1 MRETPARLS
10 GGLRILVDSRV
21 PEGKGVSSSAAVE
34 VATMRAVAA
43 LANYDEL
50 TGTELGRLCQVAEN
64 RVVGAP
70 CGIMDQMTSA
80 LGRENELLALLVPA
94 GNRGR
99 LRDDSGGHRVLGHR
113 LGNSTRG
120 VRLGL
125 HVGADRGVHGVSHP
139 GRPRGAGR

>member
-43 LANYDEL
+43 LAEHEL
-50 TGTELGRLCQVAEN
+50 PGAELARLCQIAEN

-80 LGRENELLALLVPA
+80 LGRENQLLALLCQPA
-94 GNRGR
+94 TVEGYVAIPGR
-99 LRDDSGGHRVLGHR
+99 HRVLGHR
-113 LGNSTRG
+113 FGDSPCG
-120 VRLGL
+120 VGVGL
-125 HVGADRGVHGVSHP
+125 HVGSHRGVHGVSDRCRL
-139 GRPRGAGR
+139 GGTGS